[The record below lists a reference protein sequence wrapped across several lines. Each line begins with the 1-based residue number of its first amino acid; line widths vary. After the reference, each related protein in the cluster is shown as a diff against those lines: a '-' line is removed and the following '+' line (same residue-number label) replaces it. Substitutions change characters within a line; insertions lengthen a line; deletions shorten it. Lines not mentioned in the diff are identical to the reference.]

1 MKAPDP
7 RAMQA
12 QSPLATYQHYL
23 AQGQLAYQVDPT
35 TGEAV
40 FHPRIA
46 QLRPPGLQWRIS
58 QGLGTV
64 YATTA
69 IPTREDG
76 DYNVAIIQLDEGF
89 RMMSRVEGVAARNVK
104 IGARVRVRIA
114 EPVDAPPY
122 PVFEVVA
129 P

>member
-1 MKAPDP
+1 MKAPSQNAVP
-7 RAMQA
+7 EL
-12 QSPLATYQHYL
+12 SPLATYQHYL
-23 AQGQLAYQVDPT
+23 AQGQLAYQADPV
-35 TGEAV
+35 TGEAL
-40 FHPRIA
+40 FHPRVA
-46 QLRPPGLQWRIS
+46 QLRAPGLQWRVS

-69 IPTREDG
+69 IPTREGG

-89 RMMSRVEGVAARNVK
+89 RMMSRVEGVAARDVK
-104 IGARVRVRIA
+104 IGARVRLRME
-114 EPVDAPPY
+114 EPVNEPRY